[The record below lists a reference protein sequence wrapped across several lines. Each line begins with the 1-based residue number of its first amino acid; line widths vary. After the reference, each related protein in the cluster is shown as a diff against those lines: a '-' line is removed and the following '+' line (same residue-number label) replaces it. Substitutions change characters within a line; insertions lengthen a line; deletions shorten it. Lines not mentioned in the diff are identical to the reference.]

1 MNKKIFFK
9 ADASTSATNLKENG
23 AILAIPYATIN
34 TSAGAGPIPG
44 DNIIL
49 SGEMTATIYFKDI

>member
-23 AILAIPYATIN
+23 AILAIPYSTIN
-34 TSAGAGPIPG
+34 TSSGTPITPG
-44 DNIIL
+44 DNIVL